1 MNRRDFIKSLS
12 SGTVA
17 MLGASLPSRAF
28 EVKHDLSMAT
38 ADHVIWITM
47 AGGMA
52 HTETFDPKAYTP
64 YEKGLHA
71 SKVLSTFPSIPTSVD
86 GLLLSKGLEHMA
98 EVMHL
103 GTLIRSYQAADLG
116 NILHTKHQYHFHTS
130 YEPPQSVNVPHIAS
144 WVSHEIGGINPVLP
158 NWINIGQQFVKGEKE
173 ELKIFHSAGFL
184 GAQHGPFVISDPR
197 QQLGSVNPPPG
208 MDIHRFEKR
217 NSVYREMLNSS
228 PYADALSDYQIEG
241 FQRSMQQA
249 YALVK
254 SPSAKAFD
262 LSLESKEVRD
272 SYGDSKFAQ
281 GCLMARRL
289 VEHGAR
295 FVTVSSDYIPFK
307 GWDTHKDGHR
317 TAEKMKQQCDRPIA
331 QLIKD
336 LERRGLL
343 ERTIVFVGTEFSRDS
358 MIEGRQG
365 NTVKDQAQVPNEMTD
380 ISHYGMHRHFT
391 DGISLLAFG
400 GGFQRGLVYGR
411 TADER
416 PCAVVENPI
425 KIHDIHQTI
434 YHALGIDQGTHAYTE
449 QRPFYT
455 TPDGK
460 GKARMALLKGHRP
473 S

>member
-1 MNRRDFIKSLS
+1 MQRRNFLKSLS
-12 SGTVA
+12 ASTLATLGTA
-17 MLGASLPSRAF
+17 LPSRAF
-28 EVKHDLSMAT
+28 DVKHDLSAAT

-64 YEKGLHA
+64 YAKGLHA
-71 SKVLSTFPSIPTSVD
+71 SEVLSTFPSIPTSVD
-86 GLLLSKGLEHMA
+86 GLSVSKGLENMA
-98 EVMHL
+98 EIMHL

-116 NILHTKHQYHFHTS
+116 NILHTKHQYQFHTS
-130 YEPPQSVNVPHIAS
+130 YQPPQSVNVPHIAS

-173 ELKIFHSAGFL
+173 ELKNFHSAGFL

-197 QQLGSVNPPPG
+197 QYLGSVNPPAG
-208 MDIHRFEKR
+208 MDISRFEKR
-217 NSVYREMLNSS
+217 NSVYRDMLTNS

-241 FQRSMQQA
+241 FQRSMEQA

-262 LSLESKEVRD
+262 LSLEDDKTHE
-272 SYGDSKFAQ
+272 SYGDSKFSK

-295 FVTVSSDYIPFK
+295 FVTVSSDYVPFE

-317 TAEKMKQQCDRPIA
+317 TAEKMKQKIDQPIA

-343 ERTIVFVGTEFSRDS
+343 ERTIVFIGTEFSRDS

-365 NTVKDQAQVPNEMTD
+365 KTVGDQSGVPDTMAD
-380 ISHYGMHRHFT
+380 ISHYGLHRHFT

-400 GGFQRGLVYGR
+400 GGFQRGLVYGK
-411 TADER
+411 TADHR
-416 PCAVVENPI
+416 PCKAIENPI
-425 KIHDIHQTI
+425 KINDIHQTI
-434 YHALGIDQGTHAYTE
+434 YHALGIEQGTHAITE

-460 GKARMALLKGHRP
+460 GEARMELLK
-473 S
+473 SI

>member
-1 MNRRDFIKSLS
+1 
-12 SGTVA
+12 
-17 MLGASLPSRAF
+17 
-28 EVKHDLSMAT
+28 
-38 ADHVIWITM
+38 M

-52 HTETFDPKAYTP
+52 HTETFDPKHYTP

-86 GLLLSKGLEHMA
+86 DLFISKGLENMA

-116 NILHTKHQYHFHTS
+116 NILHTKHQYMFHTS
-130 YEPPQSVNVPHIAS
+130 YQPPQSVDVPHIAS

-173 ELKIFHSAGFL
+173 ELKLFHSSGFL
-184 GAQHGPFVISDPR
+184 GAQHGPFIIADPT
-197 QQLGSVNPPPG
+197 QYLGSVKPPEG
-208 MDIHRFEKR
+208 MDISRFEKR
-217 NSVYREMLNSS
+217 NSVYREMLKSS
-228 PYADALSDYQIEG
+228 PYEDALSDYQVEG
-241 FQRSMQQA
+241 FQRSMEQA

-262 LSLESKEVRD
+262 LSLEDEKTHKA
-272 SYGDSKFAQ
+272 YGEGKFAK
-281 GCLMARRL
+281 GCMMARRL

-295 FVTVSSDYIPFK
+295 FVTVSSDYIPFE
-307 GWDTHKDGHR
+307 GWDTHKNGHQ
-317 TAEKMKQQCDRPIA
+317 TVTKMKQQIDQPIA

-336 LERRGLL
+336 LEQRGLL
-343 ERTIVFVGTEFSRDS
+343 ERTIVFIGTEFSRDS
-358 MIEGRQG
+358 MIEGRKDQV
-365 NTVKDQAQVPNEMTD
+365 VKDQAQTPNDMTD
-380 ISHYGMHRHFT
+380 ITHYGMHRHFT

-400 GGFQRGLVYGR
+400 GGFQRGLVYGK

-416 PCAVVENPI
+416 PCCVVENPI
-425 KIHDIHQTI
+425 KINDIHQTI
-434 YHALGIDQGTHAYTE
+434 YHALGIAQGTHAITE

-460 GKARMALLKGHRP
+460 GEARMALLK
-473 S
+473 SSV

>member
-1 MNRRDFIKSLS
+1 MDRRDFVKLLG
-12 SGTVA
+12 SGTIA
-17 MLGASLPSRAF
+17 MLGAPSPSRAF
-28 EVKHDLSMAT
+28 EVKHDLSQAT
-38 ADHVIWITM
+38 ADHIIWITM

-86 GLLLSKGLEHMA
+86 ELFLSKGLENLA
-98 EVMHL
+98 QVMHL

-116 NILHTKHQYHFHTS
+116 HILHTKHQYHFHTS
-130 YEPPQSVNVPHIAS
+130 YQPPQSVNVPHIAA

-173 ELKIFHSAGFL
+173 ELKLFHSAGFL

-197 QQLGSVNPPPG
+197 ESMSSVNPPPG
-208 MDIHRFEKR
+208 MDISRFEKR
-217 NSVYREMLNSS
+217 NRIYREMLTNS
-228 PYADALSDYQIEG
+228 PYADVLSDYQIES

-262 LSLESKEVRD
+262 LSQETQEVHSD
-272 SYGDSKFAQ
+272 YGESKFAK

-295 FVTVSSDYIPFK
+295 FVTVSTDYIPFK

-317 TAEKMKQQCDRPIA
+317 TAKKMKETIDRPIA

-336 LERRGLL
+336 LELRGLL

-358 MIEGRQG
+358 MIEGRLGQEV
-365 NTVKDQAQVPNEMTD
+365 NDQAQTPNSLSD

-400 GGFQRGLVYGR
+400 GGFKRGLIYGR

-416 PCAVVENPI
+416 PCKVVDNPI
-425 KIHDIHQTI
+425 RIDDIHQTI
-434 YHALGIDQGTHAYTE
+434 YHALGISKGTHAFTE

-460 GKARMALLKGHRP
+460 GKARKALLQ
-473 S
+473 SA